1 MALSFMSRP
10 ASDPGTYAMMG
21 KLPNRADFVRLNA
34 VHPVVGEFD
43 GLVQTALEQMSA
55 GLGWETRYDAAP
67 RTDFYYTSADK
78 RWVFYGGWQ
87 ASRDSSGRR
96 YPFVAGVI
104 RPVEDLSAEASLV
117 PISLEVFFDGLHS
130 QIANA
135 IDNSVEAVSC
145 REFLQANCVAEAR
158 NDADKGLA
166 RGLVR
171 QFLESHTVAELEGF
185 LVATGIPSL
194 QQALLNIAF
203 YLAFLRR
210 YENPAVIQEIALP
223 LPVGKGEGALYASTW
238 LTLLTALW
246 GKKPWTGSYFLHAGT
261 SAPGL
266 SVSFGRMPRKLGYV
280 FDGHGS
286 NGAESALDL
295 GKENELWRGHPEY
308 AETAFALGRVL
319 SDPRQPLSIVA
330 DLLAEIGKKLSAA

>member
-1 MALSFMSRP
+1 MV
-10 ASDPGTYAMMG
+10 G
-21 KLPNRADFVRLNA
+21 KLPNRADFVRHNA

-43 GLVQTALEQMSA
+43 SVLQTALEQMSA
-55 GLGWETRYDAAP
+55 GLGWEARYDQAP
-67 RTDFYYTSADK
+67 RTDFYYTSSDQ

-87 ASRDSSGRR
+87 TSRDLSGRR

-104 RPVEDLSAEASLV
+104 RPVEDISPEASLV

-145 REFLQANCVAEAR
+145 REFLQANAAVEAR
-158 NDADKGLA
+158 SDADRDLA

-171 QFLESHTVAELEGF
+171 RFLEAHTVAELEAF
-185 LVATGIPSL
+185 LIAAGIPSL

-203 YLAFLRR
+203 YLAFLSR

-223 LPVGKGEGALYASTW
+223 LPVGKGEGALYACTW

-246 GKKPWTGSYFLHAGT
+246 GKKPWAGSYFLHAGA

-266 SVSFGRMPRKLGYV
+266 SISFGRMPRKLDYL
-280 FDGHGS
+280 FDGHGN
-286 NGAESALDL
+286 NGGASALDL
-295 GKENELWRGHPEY
+295 ANENELWRGHPEY

-319 SDPRQPLSIVA
+319 SDPQQPLSIVT